1 MKTSLLAATLG
12 FWMAIPL
19 PAETVD
25 PFTDTPAEPQV
36 RVQVEFIELSH
47 PDLTELMFGDKVA
60 TNDSELR
67 KQLTQLIKDNKASVR
82 ETLLCTTRNGDKA
95 TTESVEEIIYPTE
108 YDPAQ
113 LPKPPS
119 ADEKKDAVQVPAI
132 TTLDA
137 LGPCPTAFETRN
149 VGPTLEI
156 EPTLS
161 DDGKW
166 IDLRFVA
173 EIVEYSGNT
182 IWVEWKGKH
191 GNTPIQMPDFYT
203 MRINTS
209 VILAKGQATLIGVL
223 SPKDKN
229 GAIDPSRKLMV
240 FAKADIVAPGK

>member
-1 MKTSLLAATLG
+1 MKTPLLIATLG
-12 FWMAIPL
+12 CWMAIPL

-25 PFTDTPAEPQV
+25 PFTDAPGEPQV

-60 TNDSELR
+60 ASDSEVR
-67 KQLTQLIKDNKASVR
+67 KQITQLIKDNKASVR
-82 ETLLCTTRNGDKA
+82 ETMLCTTRSGQKA
-95 TTESVEEIIYPTE
+95 TTESVEEMIYPTE
-108 YDPAQ
+108 YEPAE

-119 ADEKKDAVQVPAI
+119 GDEKKDAAQVPAI

-149 VGPTLEI
+149 LGPTLEI
-156 EPTLS
+156 EPTVS
-161 DDGKW
+161 KDGKW
-166 IDLRFVA
+166 IDLRFAA

-182 IWVEWKGKH
+182 IWAEWKGKH

-209 VILAKGQATLIGVL
+209 VILAKGQPTLIGVL
-223 SPKDKN
+223 TPKDKS
-229 GAIDPSRKLMV
+229 GAVDSSRKLMV
-240 FAKADIVAPGK
+240 FVKADIIAPGK

>member
-25 PFTDTPAEPQV
+25 PFTEAPAEPQV

-47 PDLTELMFGDKVA
+47 QDLTDLMFGEKMTASD
-60 TNDSELR
+60 NELR
-67 KQLTQLIKDNKASVR
+67 KQLTQLIKDKKASVR

-108 YDPAQ
+108 YDPAEIAT
-113 LPKPPS
+113 PAS
-119 ADEKKDAVQVPAI
+119 GEKKKDPTPAI
-132 TTLDA
+132 IALDA
-137 LGPCPTAFETRN
+137 LGPLPTAFETRN

-156 EPTLS
+156 EPTVS
-161 DDGKW
+161 EDGKW

-229 GAIDPSRKLMV
+229 GAIDPSRKLMAFV
-240 FAKADIVAPGK
+240 KADIVAPGK